1 MCRTNKSKND
11 NKFIYK
17 FRKVFSF
24 HKSISKNL
32 NGLGDDSV
40 MTIKYLKMEVHSSS
54 LTLYVDG
61 ASEETASVS
70 V

>member
-1 MCRTNKSKND
+1 MIKQLDS
-11 NKFIYK
+11 
-17 FRKVFSF
+17 S
-24 HKSISKNL
+24 
-32 NGLGDDSV
+32 GDDSF

-61 ASEETASVS
+61 VSEWAARVS